1 MTNPVFALE
10 PDIPRNVRVA
20 RWLLFRLLNGLR
32 GGSLTLREGAQTFQF
47 GDASAALHAEVLVLA
62 PGVYW
67 RILTGGSLA
76 AAQAWMDGDWETPHL
91 TPLLELIARNSQIL
105 GKLEKGFRL
114 LRKPVERLRHWMRR
128 NSRAQAR
135 ENIAAHYDLGNA
147 FYAHFLDEHLLYSS
161 ALFNG
166 DEQDLTAAQQ
176 AKMAR
181 LCDQLALTANDHLLE
196 IGTGWGAMAEY
207 AARHYGC
214 RVTTT
219 TLSQE
224 QYHWATARIARAGL
238 QDRVEVL
245 LCDYRDLTGVYDK
258 LVSVE
263 MIEAV
268 GQRYL
273 PTFFRTCQARLRPG
287 GRMAIQAITI
297 QDQRYLFAQ
306 HYRHE

>member
-1 MTNPVFALE
+1 MTDPVFALE

-47 GDASAALHAEVLVLA
+47 GDASAALHAEVQVLA

-105 GKLEKGFRL
+105 GQLEKGFRL
-114 LRKPVERLRHWMRR
+114 LGKPVERLRHWMRR

-147 FYAHFLDEHLLYSS
+147 FYAHFLDEDLLYSS

-166 DEQDLTAAQQ
+166 DEQDLNAAQQ
-176 AKMAR
+176 AKMASCATSWRSRQTIICWR
-181 LCDQLALTANDHLLE
+181 LAPAGGDGGIRRPSLRLSGDHHHAVA
-196 IGTGWGAMAEY
+196 GAVPLG
-207 AARHYGC
+207 H
-214 RVTTT
+214 
-219 TLSQE
+219 
-224 QYHWATARIARAGL
+224 RA
-238 QDRVEVL
+238 D
-245 LCDYRDLTGVYDK
+245 
-258 LVSVE
+258 
-263 MIEAV
+263 
-268 GQRYL
+268 
-273 PTFFRTCQARLRPG
+273 RPG
-287 GRMAIQAITI
+287 RVAGSR
-297 QDQRYLFAQ
+297 
-306 HYRHE
+306 

>member
-1 MTNPVFALE
+1 MTDPVFALE

-47 GDASAALHAEVLVLA
+47 GDASAALHAEVQVLA

-105 GKLEKGFRL
+105 GQLEKGFRL
-114 LRKPVERLRHWMRR
+114 LGKPVERLRHWMRR

-147 FYAHFLDEHLLYSS
+147 FYAHFLDEDLLYSS

-166 DEQDLTAAQQ
+166 DEQDLNAAQQ

-181 LCDQLALTANDHLLE
+181 LCDQLRSRQTIICWRLAPAGGDGGVRRPSLRLSGDHHHAVA
-196 IGTGWGAMAEY
+196 GAVPLG
-207 AARHYGC
+207 H
-214 RVTTT
+214 
-219 TLSQE
+219 
-224 QYHWATARIARAGL
+224 RA
-238 QDRVEVL
+238 D
-245 LCDYRDLTGVYDK
+245 
-258 LVSVE
+258 
-263 MIEAV
+263 
-268 GQRYL
+268 
-273 PTFFRTCQARLRPG
+273 RPG
-287 GRMAIQAITI
+287 RVAGSR
-297 QDQRYLFAQ
+297 
-306 HYRHE
+306 